1 LTGWLPKRS
10 PSKKLCAS
18 SRVEHM
24 AAFIDERNRIL
35 SLVEAG
41 QVSATEAAQ
50 LLDALGAEPAEP
62 AERRERPAQIKNR
75 TLRIWMTETP
85 NAASSSNS
93 TGASS
98 RRHKVRLTATLPI
111 ALVGASL
118 RLLSHLSPQ
127 LNEQAMRETL
137 RAIEQG
143 ASGRVLDVYDL
154 EEGKRLEIFVEQ

>member
-1 LTGWLPKRS
+1 
-10 PSKKLCAS
+10 
-18 SRVEHM
+18 M
-24 AAFIDERNRIL
+24 ATFIDERNRIL

-50 LLDALGAEPAEP
+50 LLDALGAEPT
-62 AERRERPAQIKNR
+62 ERRERPAQIKNR
-75 TLRIWMTETP
+75 TLRIWLTETP

-127 LNEQAMRETL
+127 LNEQTMRETL

>member
-1 LTGWLPKRS
+1 
-10 PSKKLCAS
+10 
-18 SRVEHM
+18 M
-24 AAFIDERNRIL
+24 ATFIDERNRIL

-50 LLDALGAEPAEP
+50 LLDALGAEPT
-62 AERRERPAQIKNR
+62 ERRERPTQIKNR
-75 TLRIWMTETP
+75 TLRIWMTEAP
-85 NAASSSNS
+85 NAASSNTT

-118 RLLSHLSPQ
+118 RLLTHLSPQ
-127 LNEQAMRETL
+127 LNEQTMRETL

>member
-1 LTGWLPKRS
+1 
-10 PSKKLCAS
+10 
-18 SRVEHM
+18 M
-24 AAFIDERNRIL
+24 ATFIDERNRIL

-50 LLDALGAEPAEP
+50 LLDALGAEPT
-62 AERRERPAQIKNR
+62 ERRERPAQIKNR
-75 TLRIWMTETP
+75 TLRIWLTETP
-85 NAASSSNS
+85 NAASWSNS

-98 RRHKVRLTATLPI
+98 RRHKVRLTAALPI

-127 LNEQAMRETL
+127 LNEQTMRETL